1 MSRATDAATG
11 AAFVAIDDDDGNPTV
26 VFATLAGDD
35 GALAAELRAMCA
47 NVVDGR
53 FAFPERRA
61 AARERTTDG
70 ATTTT
75 RFTFCLTR
83 ADGART
89 IGAVRRVGARRAAAA
104 LTRTARF
111 EYHDDVLRH
120 AMTRAMEALDAT
132 ARGTTRELARGD
144 ALWEYLDRTIG
155 TRAPTAGT
163 TADVGLPW
171 TEFAGVATQSV
182 RLRAPDLRKEFNGG
196 IKFTALL
203 DCGHVEAVLA
213 LFAALVTERRV
224 VLTSGRLEAVS
235 AAVHAANAALYPLSW
250 QHIFLPVIPEAFLDY
265 LTAPMPFL
273 VGLHSSL
280 SEDAKRLPCD
290 DVFTLN
296 LDDGSFTYFEEDFEA
311 IPSGPFTLLRVGL
324 LREIERTRGEDSQ
337 AVARVFRTFFS
348 SVLGPYKQH
357 IKGVVAHPPPRDAI
371 IADSLWLDQR
381 GLELGNLKHAGILAA
396 MRGTQMYEVFVRQR
410 LRMCAQVARKTGFV
424 PMGDEIVD
432 FDLEEGEL
440 TLSDL
445 MMRGQALSEQF
456 ASASSHA
463 FSVGSSALRETM
475 RKAKK
480 AYSTSKTIQGMREA
494 FASKR
499 SQLAHSIGKLREKSS
514 EDLQAKWA
522 EWTDEGTAKNLSF
535 AEASTAEAPVPAPPQ
550 TQSPVVEREAVE
562 VNEPVAMSEP
572 IVDSLASAPTPAPT
586 LASAPPPRVESV
598 SGAANM
604 MANLMSFDDAGD
616 TLAPVTPS
624 KRTGATMADVD
635 ELPNL
640 IDM

>member
-1 MSRATDAATG
+1 MSSAAARASRGAT
-11 AAFVAIDDDDGNPTV
+11 AFVAIDDGAPATV
-26 VFATLAGDD
+26 VVAIFAATREDAR
-35 GALAAELRAMCA
+35 ELRAMCA
-47 NVVDGR
+47 IVVAGR
-53 FAFPERRA
+53 FAFPERRDDA
-61 AARERTTDG
+61 AGTR
-70 ATTTT
+70 ATETAAEE

-83 ADGART
+83 EDGART
-89 IGAVRRVGARRAAAA
+89 IGAVRRRGARRAAAA

-120 AMTRAMEALDAT
+120 AMDAAIEALETT
-132 ARGTTRELARGD
+132 ARGTTRELAPGE
-144 ALWEYLDRTIG
+144 ALWEYLDRAMG
-155 TRAPTAGT
+155 ARAPRAGT

-171 TEFAGVATQSV
+171 TEFAGVATRSV
-182 RLRAPDLRKEFNGG
+182 RLRAPDLRKEFNEG

-203 DCGHVEAVLA
+203 DCGHVDAVLA

-250 QHIFLPVIPEAFLDY
+250 QHIFLPVVPEAFLDY

-280 SEDAKRLPCD
+280 SEDARRLPCD

-324 LREIERTRGEDSQ
+324 LREMERTRGEDSQ

-381 GLELGNLKHAGILAA
+381 GLELANFKHAGILAA

-535 AEASTAEAPVPAPPQ
+535 AEASTAEVPVSPPAR
-550 TQSPVVEREAVE
+550 TQSPVIEREAVE
-562 VNEPVAMSEP
+562 VNEPVATNEP

-586 LASAPPPRVESV
+586 LASAPTPDDESV
-598 SGAANM
+598 SGAASM

-616 TLAPVTPS
+616 TLAPVTPP
-624 KRTGATMADVD
+624 KRTTDVD
-635 ELPNL
+635 ALPNL

>member
-1 MSRATDAATG
+1 MSSAAARASRGAT
-11 AAFVAIDDDDGNPTV
+11 AFVAIDDGAPATV
-26 VFATLAGDD
+26 VVAIFAATREDAR
-35 GALAAELRAMCA
+35 ELRAMCA
-47 NVVDGR
+47 NVVAGR
-53 FAFPERRA
+53 FAFPERRDDA
-61 AARERTTDG
+61 AGTR
-70 ATTTT
+70 ATETAAEE

-83 ADGART
+83 EDGART
-89 IGAVRRVGARRAAAA
+89 IGAVRRRGARRAAAA

-120 AMTRAMEALDAT
+120 AMDAAIEALETT
-132 ARGTTRELARGD
+132 ARGTTRELAPGE
-144 ALWEYLDRTIG
+144 ALWEYLDRAMG
-155 TRAPTAGT
+155 ARAPRAGT

-171 TEFAGVATQSV
+171 TEFAGVATRSV

-203 DCGHVEAVLA
+203 DCGHVDAVLA

-250 QHIFLPVIPEAFLDY
+250 QHIFLPVVPEAFLDY

-280 SEDAKRLPCD
+280 SEDARRLPCD

-324 LREIERTRGEDSQ
+324 LREMERTRGEDSQ

-381 GLELGNLKHAGILAA
+381 GLELANFKHAGILAA

-535 AEASTAEAPVPAPPQ
+535 AEASTAEAPVSPPAR
-550 TQSPVVEREAVE
+550 TQSPVIEREAVE
-562 VNEPVAMSEP
+562 VNEPVATNEP

-586 LASAPPPRVESV
+586 LASAPTPDDESV
-598 SGAANM
+598 SGAASM

-616 TLAPVTPS
+616 TLAPVTPP
-624 KRTGATMADVD
+624 KRTTDVD
-635 ELPNL
+635 ALPNL

>member
-1 MSRATDAATG
+1 M
-11 AAFVAIDDDDGNPTV
+11 
-26 VFATLAGDD
+26 
-35 GALAAELRAMCA
+35 
-47 NVVDGR
+47 
-53 FAFPERRA
+53 
-61 AARERTTDG
+61 
-70 ATTTT
+70 
-75 RFTFCLTR
+75 
-83 ADGART
+83 
-89 IGAVRRVGARRAAAA
+89 RRVGARRAAAA

-250 QHIFLPVIPEAFLDY
+250 QHIFLPVVPEAFLDY

-535 AEASTAEAPVPAPPQ
+535 AEASTAEAPVSRAAADAI
-550 TQSPVVEREAVE
+550 TGGRARSRRSERTSGDERAHRR
-562 VNEPVAMSEP
+562 
-572 IVDSLASAPTPAPT
+572 LARIGT
-586 LASAPPPRVESV
+586 
-598 SGAANM
+598 
-604 MANLMSFDDAGD
+604 DAGSD
-616 TLAPVTPS
+616 ARVGTA
-624 KRTGATMADVD
+624 ATRRISLGRGKHDGELDVFRRRRRHARPRD
-635 ELPNL
+635 AV
-640 IDM
+640 

>member
-1 MSRATDAATG
+1 MSSAAARASRGAT
-11 AAFVAIDDDDGNPTV
+11 AFVAIDDGAPATV
-26 VFATLAGDD
+26 VVAIFAATREDAR
-35 GALAAELRAMCA
+35 ELRAMCA
-47 NVVDGR
+47 NVVAGR
-53 FAFPERRA
+53 FAFPERRDDA
-61 AARERTTDG
+61 AGTR
-70 ATTTT
+70 ATETAAEE

-83 ADGART
+83 EDGART
-89 IGAVRRVGARRAAAA
+89 IGAVRRRGARRAAAA

-120 AMTRAMEALDAT
+120 AMDAAIEALETT
-132 ARGTTRELARGD
+132 ARGTTRELAPGE
-144 ALWEYLDRTIG
+144 ALWEYLDRAMG
-155 TRAPTAGT
+155 ARAPRAGT

-171 TEFAGVATQSV
+171 TEFAGVATRSV

-203 DCGHVEAVLA
+203 DCGHVDAVLA

-250 QHIFLPVIPEAFLDY
+250 QHIFLPVVPEAFLDY

-280 SEDAKRLPCD
+280 SEDARRLPCD

-324 LREIERTRGEDSQ
+324 LREMERTRGEDSQ

-381 GLELGNLKHAGILAA
+381 GLELANFKHAGILAA

-535 AEASTAEAPVPAPPQ
+535 AEASTAEVPVSPPAR
-550 TQSPVVEREAVE
+550 TQSPVIEREAVE
-562 VNEPVAMSEP
+562 VNEPVATNEP

-586 LASAPPPRVESV
+586 LASAPTPDDESV
-598 SGAANM
+598 SGAASM

-616 TLAPVTPS
+616 TLAPVTPP
-624 KRTGATMADVD
+624 KRTTDVD
-635 ELPNL
+635 ALPNL

>member
-1 MSRATDAATG
+1 MDARDGG
-11 AAFVAIDDDDGNPTV
+11 A
-26 VFATLAGDD
+26 
-35 GALAAELRAMCA
+35 
-47 NVVDGR
+47 GR
-53 FAFPERRA
+53 RRRA
-61 AARERTTDG
+61 GRRGSSRGGRRCGSTWIARS
-70 ATTTT
+70 
-75 RFTFCLTR
+75 
-83 ADGART
+83 GAR
-89 IGAVRRVGARRAAAA
+89 
-104 LTRTARF
+104 
-111 EYHDDVLRH
+111 
-120 AMTRAMEALDAT
+120 
-132 ARGTTRELARGD
+132 
-144 ALWEYLDRTIG
+144 
-155 TRAPTAGT
+155 APRAGT

-250 QHIFLPVIPEAFLDY
+250 QHIFLPVVPEAFLDY

-280 SEDAKRLPCD
+280 SEDARRLPCD

-535 AEASTAEAPVPAPPQ
+535 AEASTAEAPVSRAGADAI
-550 TQSPVVEREAVE
+550 TGDRARGCRSERTSGDERAHRRLTRIGTD
-562 VNEPVAMSEP
+562 AGS
-572 IVDSLASAPTPAPT
+572 DT
-586 LASAPPPRVESV
+586 RVGTAARDESV
-598 SGAANM
+598 SGAASM

-616 TLAPVTPS
+616 TLAPVTPP
-624 KRTGATMADVD
+624 KRTTDVD
-635 ELPNL
+635 ALPNL